1 VVRKLDSAIVANN
14 NNQSQ
19 MSAKKYTH
27 LFFDLDNTIWD
38 FNSNSF
44 TALYIALDK
53 LNLLRVIGSYS
64 SFFKVYCEV
73 NEKLWELYRQ
83 GLMTKRALS
92 VQRFEESFE
101 RYGSPLAIGGGVVN
115 DAYLTEMPSQTK
127 LVEGAREV
135 LDYLYGRYKIAII
148 TNGFKEVQY
157 DKIQKSELSKYFSM
171 IFISEEVGSQKPGKL
186 IFEYAIKSMNAP
198 KKSSLMIGDSWDVD
212 IVGAMNF
219 GIDQIY
225 YDPKFDQKEW
235 LGHFF
240 TANSQ
245 NLNDIL
251 TTTTSLNGS
260 DQEILGKRKVR
271 SAIISDL
278 QQLVEFL

>member
-1 VVRKLDSAIVANN
+1 
-14 NNQSQ
+14 
-19 MSAKKYTH
+19 MTTKKYTH

-44 TALYIALDK
+44 DALYTALDK
-53 LNLLRVIGSYS
+53 LGLLERIGVYAD
-64 SFFKVYCEV
+64 FFKIYNEV
-73 NEKLWELYRQ
+73 NERLWDLYRY
-83 GLMTKRALS
+83 GLITKQLLG

-101 RYGSPLAIGGGVVN
+101 KHGTPVSIGGGVVN
-115 DAYLTEMPSQTK
+115 DAYLTEMPTQTR
-127 LVEGAREV
+127 LVKGAREV
-135 LDYLYGRYKIAII
+135 LDYLHGRYEIAII

-157 DKIQKSELSKYFSM
+157 DKIQKSELSKYFSK
-171 IFISEEVGSQKPGKL
+171 IFISEEIGAQKPGKK

-198 KKSSLMIGDSWDVD
+198 KKSSLMIGDSWEAD

-225 YDPKFDQKEW
+225 YNPKIEQNEW

-240 TANSQ
+240 SARNQ

-251 TTTTSLNGS
+251 SGIPCFSEPYDRISGNS
-260 DQEILGKRKVR
+260 RIS

-278 QQLVEFL
+278 HQLADIL